1 MHLVVHIG
9 KPQEPPIANNN
20 NSSQIIIHVCVCV
33 VLCHTTRRFY
43 STAGNNNHNNC
54 ECEWVWMYLEVCA
67 KLSLPF
73 FSVFVF
79 VLFFIFSLLLFLKCV
94 KNAQAQ
100 VKWALARFFPS
111 PLSFLIYHS
120 SQYLRILNYVSGF
133 VGTLGAF
140 LRICIQVA
148 RVHSAL
154 RKVVSVSLS
163 VSVFAIL
170 CEACWRYY
178 RPFFLCATEAS
189 KLSINIK
196 FELFIET
203 IKCVCSWLTW
213 DHLQVWKL
221 TELSVAFPKW
231 CLKNDSDFVFENEII
246 EDPL

>member
-1 MHLVVHIG
+1 M
-9 KPQEPPIANNN
+9 
-20 NSSQIIIHVCVCV
+20 CVCLCVCCV
-33 VLCHTTRRFY
+33 VSHYEKILLECRQQQSQQLWMWMGVNVSWSVRKAIFAVFLCFCFRFI
-43 STAGNNNHNNC
+43 
-54 ECEWVWMYLEVCA
+54 
-67 KLSLPF
+67 
-73 FSVFVF
+73 
-79 VLFFIFSLLLFLKCV
+79 LFFLFLFLKCV

-100 VKWALARFFPS
+100 VKWALARSFPS
-111 PLSFLIYHS
+111 PLSLLIYHS
-120 SQYLRILNYVSGF
+120 SQYLRSLNYVSGF

-140 LRICIQVA
+140 LRICIQVV

-154 RKVVSVSLS
+154 RKVESVS

-178 RPFFLCATEAS
+178 RPEAS

-221 TELSVAFPKW
+221 TEHSVAFPKW

>member
-9 KPQEPPIANNN
+9 KPQEPPIANN

-73 FSVFVF
+73 FSVSVF
-79 VLFFIFSLLLFLKCV
+79 VLFFIFSLFLFLKCV

-100 VKWALARFFPS
+100 VKWALARSFPS
-111 PLSFLIYHS
+111 PLSLLIYHS

-140 LRICIQVA
+140 LRICIQVV

-154 RKVVSVSLS
+154 RKVVSVSVFCDFMWSMLKILS
-163 VSVFAIL
+163 
-170 CEACWRYY
+170 
-178 RPFFLCATEAS
+178 
-189 KLSINIK
+189 
-196 FELFIET
+196 
-203 IKCVCSWLTW
+203 TW
-213 DHLQVWKL
+213 
-221 TELSVAFPKW
+221 S
-231 CLKNDSDFVFENEII
+231 LKIVNKY
-246 EDPL
+246 